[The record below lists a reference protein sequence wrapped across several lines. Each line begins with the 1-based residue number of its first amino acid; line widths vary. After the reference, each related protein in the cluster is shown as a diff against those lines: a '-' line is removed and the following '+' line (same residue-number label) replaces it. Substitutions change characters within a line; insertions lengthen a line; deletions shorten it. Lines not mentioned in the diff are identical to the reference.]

1 MKDLKVKLFGFK
13 KELEYEQ
20 SDIENIVEAHIK
32 ALDNSSEKRV
42 IQSLTEKLEM
52 YTYQDEVKSLVES
65 LGNDLKN
72 HELLY
77 ELKDL
82 FKVVESRDN
91 GMLYRHPLNVLLEII
106 NLEDDSDRM
115 AKIMNELAVYDW
127 VPEIKTFI
135 HNLTHSPEKKQ
146 NLLSGGSSQS
156 VYTIVES
163 VEDGHVAFLKDSWFL
178 LKEDSIDKTV
188 LEDHVK
194 DNDKLRLLR
203 TLESALKYAEITEER
218 VDFRVSESLTIGLS
232 TKGSKD
238 IFINEEKVS
247 RETTLEN
254 LFSSPIVPIVNKNFF
269 PLIREVA
276 SNLDKFVELDV
287 VKHINN
293 LTNPFMESFAFNFK
307 DNIYLY
313 TCDTRYGNSFYK
325 YESAMEL
332 IDDVKNN
339 MSYDLTY
346 FYEDKISDEV
356 KVKRKLEDKVR
367 EIEMDIDNID
377 RNIDK
382 VETNLTM
389 LGESKTL
396 TEALNGLKLERENLV
411 STLDATKETIY
422 KEVIK
427 K

>member
-13 KELEYEQ
+13 KGLEYEQ
-20 SDIENIVEAHIK
+20 SDVENIVEAHIK

-42 IQSLTEKLEM
+42 IQSLSEKLEK
-52 YTYQDEVKSLVES
+52 YTYQDDVKSLVES
-65 LGNDLKN
+65 LGEDLQI

-82 FKVVESRDN
+82 YKVVESRDN
-91 GMLYRHPLNVLLEII
+91 GMVYRHPLNVLLQII
-106 NLEDDSDRM
+106 NLDNDEDRM
-115 AKIMNELAVYDW
+115 SKIMNELAVYDW

-135 HNLTHSPEKKQ
+135 HNLTQSPEKRQ
-146 NLLSGGSSQS
+146 NLLNGGSSTS

-163 VEDGHVAFLKDSWFL
+163 VEEGHVAFLKDSWFL

-194 DNDKLRLLR
+194 DQDKLRLLR
-203 TLESALKYAEITEER
+203 TLESALKYAEISEER
-218 VDFRVSESLTIGLS
+218 VDFKISESLTIGLS
-232 TKGSKD
+232 TKESND

-247 RETTLEN
+247 KETTLEN

-269 PLIREVA
+269 PLIREVS

-287 VKHINN
+287 VKHISN

-307 DNIYLY
+307 DNVYLY
-313 TCDTRYGNSFYK
+313 TCDSRYGNSFYK

-356 KVKRKLEDKVR
+356 KTKRKLEDRVR
-367 EIEMDIDNID
+367 EIEMNID
-377 RNIDK
+377 DLDKNIDK

-396 TEALNGLKLERENLV
+396 SDALTGLKSEKDRLV
-411 STLDATKETIY
+411 SDLEATKETMY
-422 KEVIK
+422 KEVVRK
-427 K
+427 